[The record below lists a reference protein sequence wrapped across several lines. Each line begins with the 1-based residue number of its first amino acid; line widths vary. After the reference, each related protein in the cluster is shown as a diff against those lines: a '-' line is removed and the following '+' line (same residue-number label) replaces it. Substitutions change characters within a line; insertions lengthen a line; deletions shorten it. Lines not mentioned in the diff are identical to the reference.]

1 MKPFARIGGNNER
14 NKTMELTYTCE
25 KSEKETVALAMR
37 PFRRYFRTM
46 FAISAVM
53 FVVAW
58 AQAVAELM
66 VEGLVAQGGVSLGN
80 FLLFM
85 SLAIAV
91 TVWLRRR
98 RFRRGVVEA
107 YRKRKTNLAEYHLSD
122 EGLYCAHCDSKATM
136 PWSEF
141 AKYCIDADALYLQ
154 YHSGNV
160 ACVPD
165 WSGRGVDGAEL
176 AAVLEKA
183 GLKRMCASKAR
194 RFAYGA
200 AWVLLAF
207 IVFVAV
213 FNIHHSWMTL
223 RRHILGIELKR
234 QLHELVCGDES
245 KGGNPYSYSRYW
257 KARCNS
263 VQRLAV
269 VRCKFGFGKRYYI
282 FDRNDNEE
290 KVGLAAAE
298 GDKLWCVYLLPCGS
312 SCLYDIAVFEEFKE
326 RGYFRDFYP
335 ESERDK
341 WLEQVRPLAQEL
353 REDMDDGE

>member
-1 MKPFARIGGNNER
+1 
-14 NKTMELTYTCE
+14 MELTYTCE

-66 VEGLVAQGGVSLGN
+66 VEGLVAQGGVSLGD

-122 EGLYCAHCDSKATM
+122 EGLYCAHGDSKATM

-154 YHSGNV
+154 CH
-160 ACVPD
+160 
-165 WSGRGVDGAEL
+165 
-176 AAVLEKA
+176 
-183 GLKRMCASKAR
+183 
-194 RFAYGA
+194 
-200 AWVLLAF
+200 
-207 IVFVAV
+207 
-213 FNIHHSWMTL
+213 
-223 RRHILGIELKR
+223 
-234 QLHELVCGDES
+234 
-245 KGGNPYSYSRYW
+245 
-257 KARCNS
+257 
-263 VQRLAV
+263 
-269 VRCKFGFGKRYYI
+269 
-282 FDRNDNEE
+282 
-290 KVGLAAAE
+290 
-298 GDKLWCVYLLPCGS
+298 LPCWKRRDS
-312 SCLYDIAVFEEFKE
+312 SEWA
-326 RGYFRDFYP
+326 RPRRDA
-335 ESERDK
+335 SRTA
-341 WLEQVRPLAQEL
+341 RH
-353 REDMDDGE
+353 G